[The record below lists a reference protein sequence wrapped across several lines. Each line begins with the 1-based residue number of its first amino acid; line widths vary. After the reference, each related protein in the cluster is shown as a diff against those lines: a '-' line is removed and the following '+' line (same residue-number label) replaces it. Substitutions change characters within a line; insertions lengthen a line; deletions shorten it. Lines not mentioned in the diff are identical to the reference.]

1 MAKTK
6 PKTPTNEKLTLFNV
20 GQFEPQEPSES
31 PEMIEKMTR
40 NVPIHV
46 HLAAK
51 QAMFSIMCNYMK
63 CVWFP
68 AKDGTLKEPG
78 LFYCYVKSSGSGKGY
93 VDTMCEKLL
102 NERIEISNRNMKAL
116 AKIAKQN
123 RTKGDNKDKQAR
135 PEGMDSV
142 VLVPPEDISPAG
154 LRLLL
159 CDAEDAG
166 DEPIALNL
174 PEIDGLNDV
183 LGTHRKGSAF
193 IRKAYDRKRVG
204 AYRATDNG
212 ISGNPI
218 GRVNITTSGTEN
230 SVRKYFGK
238 DDIENGS
245 LGRFTVTY
253 QPHDDKHGDV
263 IQGHYDEEWYK
274 DVYVYIDR
282 LKAAS
287 GVIELPEELIQQI
300 RRLDRELTR
309 MAELANHKVINGWW
323 HRSLDMAFIRACILY
338 VGQGYYGK
346 VEAEW
351 VEWSMW
357 HDLYSK
363 ALLFLP
369 MAQQQSFS
377 VDYAAVK
384 RSGPKNML
392 DMLPEVFTKDDILK
406 VRDRMN
412 FDLSPTS
419 VANNLYNWKKRHH
432 IKPVAGKT
440 DTYCKTQAYLSKNP
454 QAELDNDGEQKD

>member
-1 MAKTK
+1 MPK
-6 PKTPTNEKLTLFNV
+6 PTTPKQKLSLFNL
-20 GQFEPQEPSES
+20 GEIQPIEPIETPK
-31 PEMIEKMTR
+31 MIETTTR
-40 NVPIHV
+40 NVPLHV
-46 HLAAK
+46 RLAAR
-51 QAMFSIMCNYMK
+51 QAMFSILCNYMK
-63 CVWFP
+63 CVWFTS
-68 AKDGTLKEPG
+68 KDNTLKEPG
-78 LFYCYVKSSGSGKGY
+78 AFYCYVKSSGTGKGY
-93 VDTMCEKLL
+93 VDYMCEMLL
-102 NERIEISNRNMKAL
+102 KERIEISNANMRTL
-116 AKIAKQN
+116 ARIAKQN

-135 PEGMDSV
+135 PEGKDGV

-159 CDAEDAG
+159 SDAEDAG
-166 DEPIALNL
+166 DEPIALL
-174 PEIDGLNDV
+174 MPEVDCLNDV
-183 LGTHRKGSAF
+183 LGTHRRGSAF

-245 LGRFTVTY
+245 LGRFCITY
-253 QPHDDKHGDV
+253 LPHDDKQVEVVQGPYDDKWFEDV
-263 IQGHYDEEWYK
+263 N
-274 DVYVYIDR
+274 VYINR
-282 LKAAS
+282 LKAAQ
-287 GVIELPEELIQQI
+287 GVIELPTELMQHIN
-300 RRLDRELTR
+300 RLDSELSK

-346 VEAEW
+346 VEADW
-351 VEWSMW
+351 IEWSLW

-369 MAQQQSFS
+369 MAQQQTFS

-392 DMLPEVFTKDDILK
+392 NLLPEVFTKDDILK

-432 IKPVAGKT
+432 IKPVAGKA
-440 DTYCKTQAYLSKNP
+440 DTYRKTQTYLSKNP
-454 QAELDNDGEQKD
+454 QAEPVDDGKQEDK